1 MGRQPVAH
9 HWTQAPCKPS
19 HHHPKAWP
27 HECLRLAMRK
37 SAERAPETTTT
48 SIGSGPERGGRFR
61 FVRVSRRCDELLS
74 CCRSSSD
81 SDVSLATRTTLAFV
95 RCERLPATCYG
106 TPANKCHDISASLRP
121 ATLRQKEALD
131 VRGLAGKRR
140 GGRRLVEPRQLSAAF
155 LDRPSSRCCP
165 SI

>member
-1 MGRQPVAH
+1 MASVLSPLARRGPK
-9 HWTQAPCKPS
+9 QAR
-19 HHHPKAWP
+19 A
-27 HECLRLAMRK
+27 LDRL
-37 SAERAPETTTT
+37 
-48 SIGSGPERGGRFR
+48 
-61 FVRVSRRCDELLS
+61 SRSVL
-74 CCRSSSD
+74 
-81 SDVSLATRTTLAFV
+81 V
-95 RCERLPATCYG
+95 RCERLPATCCG